1 MTITPERKEREDIEL
16 VSLKAAEAESKDVG
30 RGLARI
36 DPEDLE
42 RLDAR
47 VGDIVEI
54 QGKKTTVAKAMPAF
68 KEGRGQGLIQIDGLI
83 RSNAATGL
91 GERLSV
97 RKVTPH
103 KAGRII
109 LMPVG
114 GRSALSRERD
124 MAYVEKLLDGLPLV
138 AGDRIRATLFGA
150 RFQDFTVESTMPKGV
165 VVIHPETVIQIQEQ
179 KGEGVR
185 ESRISYEDIG
195 GLGKAVHRIREMVEL
210 PMKYPELFERL
221 GIQPPKGVL
230 LHGPPGTGKTLL
242 ARAVAHE
249 TEANFFSISGPEV
262 IHKFYGESEAKLR
275 EVFERAKR
283 SAPSIIFIDELDSI
297 APKREQVVGDV
308 EKRVVAQLLALMDGL
323 EGRGKVIVIGASN
336 IPHMLD
342 PALRRPGRFDR
353 EIEIG
358 IPDRSARM
366 EILEIH
372 TRGMP
377 LEDNLS
383 LERIG
388 EITHG
393 FTGADLAALCRE
405 AAMTA
410 LRRIIPRIEFDE
422 ADLPYE
428 LLLSL
433 KVTMDDFLSALT
445 EVEPS
450 AIREVFIEIPK
461 VRWDEVGVPDMIKA
475 RLKEAVA
482 WPLEYAPLFSYA
494 QLRPPKGILLH
505 GAPGTGKTLLARA
518 LATEVGVNFIA
529 IKGPQ
534 LLSKY
539 VGESERA
546 IREIF
551 KKAKQA
557 SPCIIF
563 LDEIDAIAPTR
574 GIGGA
579 DSHVAERVV
588 SQILTEIDGIEEL
601 KGVWVLGTTNRLD
614 MVDPALLRPG
624 RFDLVLE
631 LPLPDEKA
639 RLEILKIHTRGRP
652 IAPDV
657 DLARLAERMENTVGA
672 EIEALCRRAVMVA
685 IRQFV
690 EEKEGLEGD
699 YSRFHV
705 TQRHFDQAREELFPT

>member
-1 MTITPERKEREDIEL
+1 D
-16 VSLKAAEAESKDVG
+16 
-30 RGLARI
+30 
-36 DPEDLE
+36 
-42 RLDAR
+42 
-47 VGDIVEI
+47 
-54 QGKKTTVAKAMPAF
+54 MP
-68 KEGRGQGLIQIDGLI
+68 
-83 RSNAATGL
+83 
-91 GERLSV
+91 
-97 RKVTPH
+97 
-103 KAGRII
+103 
-109 LMPVG
+109 
-114 GRSALSRERD
+114 
-124 MAYVEKLLDGLPLV
+124 YVEKLLDGLPLV
-138 AGDRIRATLFGA
+138 AGDRIRADLFGA
-150 RFQDFTVESTMPKGV
+150 RFQDFTVESAMPKGV
-165 VVIHPETVIQIQEQ
+165 VVIHPETILQIQEQ

-185 ESRISYEDIG
+185 ESRLSYEDIG

-221 GIQPPKGVL
+221 GIEPPKGVL

-358 IPDRSARM
+358 IPDRSARL

-377 LEDNLS
+377 IEEDVK
-383 LERIG
+383 LERIA

-410 LRRIIPRIEFDE
+410 LRRIIPRIEFDQAE
-422 ADLPYE
+422 VPYE
-428 LLLSL
+428 FLLSL
-433 KVTMDDFLSALT
+433 KVTMDDFLSALK

-461 VRWDEVGVPDMIKA
+461 VRWDEVGVPEEIKA

-482 WPLEYAPLFSYA
+482 WPLEYAPLFSFA

-539 VGESERA
+539 VGESERG

-657 DLARLAERMENTVGA
+657 DLTCLAEGLENTVGA

-690 EEKEGLEGD
+690 EQKEVLEGD
-699 YSRFHV
+699 YSRFRV
-705 TQRHFDQAREELFPT
+705 VQRHFDQAREELFHN

>member
-1 MTITPERKEREDIEL
+1 MTTTPERKEREDIEA
-16 VSLKAAEAESKDVG
+16 VSLKVAEADSKDVG
-30 RGLARI
+30 RGLCRL
-36 DPEDLE
+36 DPKDME
-42 RLDAR
+42 RLGAR
-47 VGDIVEI
+47 VGDIVEV

-68 KEGRGQGLIQIDGLI
+68 KEVRGLGLIQIDGLI
-83 RSNAATGL
+83 RGNAATGL
-91 GERLSV
+91 GERVFV
-97 RKVTPH
+97 RKVTPN
-103 KAGRII
+103 KASKIV
-109 LMPVG
+109 LAPVG

-138 AGDRIRATLFGA
+138 TGDRIRAALFGA
-150 RFQDFTVESTMPKGV
+150 RFQDFTVETTLPKGV
-165 VVIHPETVIQIQEQ
+165 VVIQPETIIQIQEQ

-185 ESRISYEDIG
+185 ESRVSYEDIG

-221 GIQPPKGVL
+221 GIEPPKGVL

-275 EVFERAKR
+275 EVFERAR
-283 SAPSIIFIDELDSI
+283 RGAPSIIFIDEIDSI
-297 APKREQVVGDV
+297 APKREQVFGDV

-323 EGRGKVIVIGASN
+323 EGRGKVIVIGATN
-336 IPHMLD
+336 IPQVLD

-358 IPDRSARM
+358 IPDLSARLK
-366 EILEIH
+366 ILEIH

-377 LEDNLS
+377 LEEDVK
-383 LERIG
+383 LERAA

-410 LRRIIPRIEFDE
+410 LRRIMPRIEFDQAE
-422 ADLPYE
+422 VPYE
-428 LLLSL
+428 FLLSL
-433 KVTMDDFLSALT
+433 KVTMDDFLSALK

-450 AIREVFIEIPK
+450 AIREVFVEIPK
-461 VRWDEVGVPDMIKA
+461 VKWEDVGGLEEVKA

-518 LATEVGVNFIA
+518 LATEVGINFIA

-539 VGESERA
+539 VGESERG
-546 IREIF
+546 IRDIF

-557 SPCIIF
+557 SPCIVF
-563 LDEIDAIAPTR
+563 LDEIDAIVPVR
-574 GIGGA
+574 GSGGA

-631 LPLPDEKA
+631 LPLPDENA

-652 IAPDV
+652 VASDV
-657 DLARLAERMENTVGA
+657 DLANLAKSMENFAGA
-672 EIEALCRRAVMVA
+672 EIEAFCRRTAMLA
-685 IRQFV
+685 IREFL
-690 EEKEGLEGD
+690 EEKQVREGD
-699 YSRFHV
+699 YSSFCV
-705 TQRHFDQAREELFPT
+705 SQRHFEQAREELLHN

>member
-1 MTITPERKEREDIEL
+1 MTTDFL
-16 VSLKAAEAESKDVG
+16 SLKVAEANSKDVG
-30 RGLARI
+30 RGLGRM

-42 RLDAR
+42 RLAAR

-54 QGKKTTVAKAMPAF
+54 QGKKTTVAKVMPAF
-68 KEGRGQGLIQIDGLI
+68 KELRGQGLIQIDGLI

-91 GERLSV
+91 GERVSV
-97 RKVTPH
+97 KKVTPH
-103 KAGRII
+103 TANRIV
-109 LMPVG
+109 LTPVG

-124 MAYVEKLLDGLPLV
+124 MAYMEKLLDGLPLM
-138 AGDRIRATLFGA
+138 AGDRVRATLFGA
-150 RFQDFTVESTMPKGV
+150 RFQDFIVESTLPKGV
-165 VVIHPETVIQIQEQ
+165 VVIHPETIIQIQEQ
-179 KGEGVR
+179 KGEGAR
-185 ESRISYEDIG
+185 ESRVSYEDIG

-210 PMKYPELFERL
+210 PMKYPEVFERL
-221 GIQPPKGVL
+221 GIDPPKGVL

-249 TEANFFSISGPEV
+249 TEAYFTHITGPE
-262 IHKFYGESEAKLR
+262 IMGKFYGESEARLR
-275 EVFERAKR
+275 AVFEDAQKH
-283 SAPSIIFIDELDSI
+283 APSIIFIDEIDAI
-297 APKREQVVGDV
+297 APKREEMGGEKQV
-308 EKRVVAQLLALMDGL
+308 ERRVVAQLLSLMDGL

-336 IPHMLD
+336 IPQMLD

-358 IPDRSARM
+358 IPDRTARL

-377 LEDNLS
+377 LEDDVKM
-383 LERIG
+383 ERIG

-422 ADLPYE
+422 AEVPYE
-428 LLLSL
+428 LLLGL
-433 KVTMDDFLSALT
+433 KVNMDDFMSALK

-450 AIREVFIEIPK
+450 AIREVFVEIPK
-461 VRWDEVGVPDMIKA
+461 VRWDDVGGLEEIKA
-475 RLKEAVA
+475 KLKEAVA

-518 LATEVGVNFIA
+518 LATEVGINFIS

-539 VGESERA
+539 VGESERG

-579 DSHVAERVV
+579 DSHVTERVV

-601 KGVWVLGTTNRLD
+601 KGVWILGATNRID

-631 LPLPDEKA
+631 LPLPDEKS
-639 RLEILKIHTRGRP
+639 RLEILKIHTHGRP
-652 IAPDV
+652 IASDV
-657 DLARLAERMENTVGA
+657 DLARLAEGTENMVGA
-672 EIEALCRRAVMVA
+672 EIEALCRRAVMLA
-685 IRQFV
+685 IRQFLQ
-690 EEKEGLEGD
+690 EKEVQKGN
-699 YSRFHV
+699 YSRLRV
-705 TQRHFDQAREELFPT
+705 TQNHFEEAREE

>member
-1 MTITPERKEREDIEL
+1 MSTTPERREREDIEV
-16 VSLKAAEAESKDVG
+16 VSLKVAEAESKDVG

-97 RKVTPH
+97 RKVIPRKAARIVLTP
-103 KAGRII
+103 I
-109 LMPVG
+109 G

-138 AGDRIRATLFGA
+138 AGDRIRAALFGA
-150 RFQDFTVESTMPKGV
+150 RFQDFTVDSSMPKGV
-165 VVIHPETVIQIQEQ
+165 VVIQPETIIQVQEQ

-221 GIQPPKGVL
+221 GIEPPKGVL

-249 TEANFFSISGPEV
+249 TEASFFSISGPEV

-383 LERIG
+383 LEKIG

-410 LRRIIPRIEFDE
+410 LRRIIPRIEFDQAE
-422 ADLPYE
+422 VPYE

-450 AIREVFIEIPK
+450 AVREVFIEIPK
-461 VRWDEVGVPDMIKA
+461 VRWDEVGVPDVIKA

-482 WPLEYAPLFSYA
+482 WPLEYAPLFSFA

-539 VGESERA
+539 VGESERG
-546 IREIF
+546 IRELF

-639 RLEILKIHTRGRP
+639 RLEILKIHTRRRP

-657 DLARLAERMENTVGA
+657 DLARLAEKMENTVGA

-699 YSRFHV
+699 YSRFRV
-705 TQRHFDQAREELFPT
+705 TQRHFDQAREELFPN